1 MEIAIKA
8 RSHWGTCTFK
18 VYFDIFAVGISFL
31 KIHSKGIMAAEIG
44 IQNGLLIV

>member
-18 VYFDIFAVGISFL
+18 VYFDIFAVGTSFL